1 MAVTMDAKRK
11 RWLIALGAGILLLAI
26 GLSLA
31 WRYTP
36 LREIITIANVVGFID
51 DFSGK
56 WWAPIV
62 LALCYTPAA
71 VIMFPRPLLT
81 MAAAAVFGPFKGFA
95 IAMVGVLVST
105 LVFYFIGQRI
115 KEKTMRR
122 LAGPKID
129 RLTRMLRKEGFMA
142 IAAIGFVPVAPFS
155 IEMIVAG
162 ALRVRLRDLLLGVAV
177 AHLPGTIATT
187 LLGDQVAAA
196 ARGRGIN
203 PMVIVAAVAMFA
215 AMIYIARRMWRRM
228 EAQA

>member
-1 MAVTMDAKRK
+1 MDAKRK
-11 RWLIALGAGILLLAI
+11 RWLIGLGAGLLLLAL

-36 LREIITIANVVGFID
+36 LREVVTIENVVAFID
-51 DFSGK
+51 HFSGR
-56 WWAPIV
+56 WWGPVV
-62 LALCYTPAA
+62 LALAYTPAS

-81 MAAAAVFGPFKGFA
+81 MAAAAVFGPAKGFA
-95 IAMVGVLVST
+95 IAMAGILASA

-115 KEKTMRR
+115 QEKTMRR

-129 RLTRMLRKEGFMA
+129 RLTTLLRKDGFMA
-142 IAAIGFVPVAPFS
+142 IAAVGFVPVAPFS

-196 ARGRGIN
+196 FRGGREIN
-203 PMVIVAAVAMFA
+203 RLVLVLAVAVFA
-215 AMIYIARRMWRRM
+215 AMIYVARRMWRRM
-228 EAQA
+228 GAQA

>member
-1 MAVTMDAKRK
+1 MDARRK
-11 RWLIALGAGILLLAI
+11 RWLIALGAGILLLAV

-71 VIMFPRPLLT
+71 AIMFPRPLLT
-81 MAAAAVFGPFKGFA
+81 MAAAVVFGPFKGFA
-95 IAMVGVLVST
+95 IAMAGVLVSA

-177 AHLPGTIATT
+177 AHLPGTVATT

-196 ARGRGIN
+196 VRGRGIN
-203 PMVIVAAVAMFA
+203 RMVIVLSVAVFA
-215 AMIYIARRMWRRM
+215 AMIYVARRMWRRL

>member
-1 MAVTMDAKRK
+1 MDARRK
-11 RWLIALGAGILLLAI
+11 RWLIALGVAVLLIAI

-36 LREIITIANVVGFID
+36 LREVITIQGVVGFID
-51 DFSGK
+51 DFAGK

-62 LALCYTPAA
+62 LALFYTPAS

-95 IAMVGVLVST
+95 IAMAGVLLSA

-122 LAGPKID
+122 LAGPRID
-129 RLTRMLRKEGFMA
+129 RLTRLLRKEGFMA
-142 IAAIGFVPVAPFS
+142 IAAVGFVPVAPFS
-155 IEMIVAG
+155 IEMVVAG

-177 AHLPGTIATT
+177 AHLPGTVATT

-196 ARGRGIN
+196 FRGGREVN
-203 PMVIVAAVAMFA
+203 RLVIALSVAVFLAMAYF
-215 AMIYIARRMWRRM
+215 ARRMWQRL
-228 EAQA
+228 EAQT

>member
-1 MAVTMDAKRK
+1 MDAKRK
-11 RWLIALGAGILLLAI
+11 RWLIALGAGLLLLAI

-36 LREIITIANVVGFID
+36 LREVITIENVVGFID

-62 LALCYTPAA
+62 LALFYTPAS

-81 MAAAAVFGPFKGFA
+81 MAAAAVFGPLKGFV
-95 IAMVGVLVST
+95 IAMAGVLASA

-115 KEKTMRR
+115 QEKTMRR

-129 RLTRMLRKEGFMA
+129 RLTRLLRKEGFMA
-142 IAAIGFVPVAPFS
+142 IAAVGFVPVAPFS
-155 IEMIVAG
+155 IEMVVAG

-196 ARGRGIN
+196 FRGGREVN
-203 PMVIVAAVAMFA
+203 RLVIVLAVAVFA
-215 AMIYIARRMWRRM
+215 AMIYFARRMWRRL

>member
-95 IAMVGVLVST
+95 IAMAGVLVST

-203 PMVIVAAVAMFA
+203 PMVIVVAVAMFA

>member
-1 MAVTMDAKRK
+1 MDARRK

>member
-1 MAVTMDAKRK
+1 MDAKRK
-11 RWLIALGAGILLLAI
+11 RWLIALGAGLLLLAV

-36 LREIITIANVVGFID
+36 LREVITIENVVGFID

-62 LALCYTPAA
+62 LALVYTPAS

-81 MAAAAVFGPFKGFA
+81 MAAAAVFGPLKGFA
-95 IAMVGVLVST
+95 IAMAGVLVSAI
-105 LVFYFIGQRI
+105 VFYFIGQRI
-115 KEKTMRR
+115 KERTMRR
-122 LAGPKID
+122 LAGPRMD
-129 RLTRMLRKEGFMA
+129 RLTRLLRKEGFMA

-196 ARGRGIN
+196 FRGGREVN
-203 PMVIVAAVAMFA
+203 RLVIVLSVAVFLGMAYF
-215 AMIYIARRMWRRM
+215 ARRMWQRL